1 VTSGAIID
9 GEPLHAMLPREPPF
23 TLTAP
28 GDRHRNKAGLALLF
42 VLAAPVVWGHEAPF
56 SQWLA
61 VLAALMGLGFGI
73 WNLVLA
79 WRPPTLRVT
88 DHGIVG
94 TNPTSRDVELEWRHI
109 ARFRP
114 VTITAPGGGTT
125 TEMIGIDLTDAA
137 FEEVPEQARPL
148 ANYRAD
154 AGLPSVVGYGVDTI
168 ALVNR
173 LNELLEERTDAD

>member
-1 VTSGAIID
+1 MHREQD
-9 GEPLHAMLPREPPF
+9 PLEPLLPRELPF

-28 GDRHRNKAGLALLF
+28 GHRHGKKAALALLF
-42 VLAAPVVWGHEAPF
+42 LLGAPIIWGDDAF
-56 SQWLA
+56 DQWLA
-61 VLAALMGLGFGI
+61 VFAALMGAGFGA

-94 TNPTSRDVELEWRHI
+94 TNTTGRDVKLAWRHI
-109 ARFRP
+109 AGFRR
-114 VTITAPGGGTT
+114 VNIVAHHRGGSTT

-137 FEEVPEQARPL
+137 FEEVPDQARPL
-148 ANYRAD
+148 ADHRAD
-154 AGLPSVVGYGVDTI
+154 VGLPSVVGYGVDTI
-168 ALVNR
+168 ALVDR